1 MKVIGATMKD
11 AGGTVLP
18 LSAGREC
25 DDLVFLSGQLG
36 LADGKLVGSD
46 IEAQTS
52 AAVDNI
58 ERLLEL
64 AGLGLRHVFK
74 TSVWLTRPEDF
85 AAFNR
90 IYASRFA
97 EPYPAR
103 STVVS
108 QLLIPG
114 ALVEIEAIAER
125 G

>member
-11 AGGTVLP
+11 TSGTVLP
-18 LSAGREC
+18 LSAGRDC

-36 LADGKLVGSD
+36 LADGKLAGPD
-46 IEAQTS
+46 IETQTN

-58 ERLLEL
+58 ERLLEQ

-74 TSVWLTRPEDF
+74 TNVWLTRPEDF
-85 AAFNR
+85 ATFNR
-90 IYASRFA
+90 AYGARFA

-114 ALVEIEAIAER
+114 ALVEIEAIAKR